1 MKSALTQ
8 AAWAASRTKHTYF
21 GSKYKKL
28 AARRGKKRA
37 IVALGHKLLVVAYH
51 VLKEKKGFRELGE
64 DYLEH
69 RNKEQII
76 RYHKSILEKLG
87 CQITVKKVA

>member
-1 MKSALTQ
+1 MKAALTQ

-51 VLKEKKGFRELGE
+51 VLKEKKSYKELGE
-64 DYLEH
+64 DYLEQ
-69 RNKEQII
+69 RNKEQVV
-76 RYHKSILEKLG
+76 RHHRKVLEKLG
-87 CQITVKKVA
+87 FQVTEKKAA